1 MTGRYPSRSRPL
13 DAILLVAGWLSA
25 SLVASPVHAQ
35 SIEEVLQRHGDALG
49 GTARWQAVR
58 TIRMTGRA
66 TAGPGREA
74 LVTREIKRPGRVRTE
89 FTFQGTTGVFA
100 VDGKRG
106 WQISPLTGILEPR
119 LMDPD
124 EAQAAIAQA
133 EPESALATARK
144 QGATLALIGH
154 EDVSGRSALHV
165 RVTAKSGTTQD
176 HFVDA
181 ETFLTLRTNT
191 SRRVGGRAVEVET
204 TFSDYRSVGGLV
216 LPHRIEM
223 RSPNRPDRLQI
234 VVETIEL
241 NVPIDDARF
250 KAPAGTRR

>member
-1 MTGRYPSRSRPL
+1 MTGRYPSRRRPL
-13 DAILLVAGWLSA
+13 DVVLLVAGVLSA
-25 SLVASPVHAQ
+25 SLVAAPAHAQ
-35 SIEEVLQRHGDALG
+35 SLDEILQRHADALG

-100 VDGKRG
+100 VDGTRG

-133 EPESALATARK
+133 EPDSALATARK
-144 QGATLALIGH
+144 RGATLALVGR
-154 EDVSGRSALHV
+154 EDVSGRSTLHV
-165 RVTAKSGTTQD
+165 RVTAKTGTTQD

-191 SRRVGGRAVEVET
+191 SRRVGGRTVEVET
-204 TFSDYRSVGGLV
+204 YFSDYRSIGGLV

-223 RSPNRPDRLQI
+223 HSPNRPDRLQI

-241 NVPIDDARF
+241 NVPIDDRRF